1 MASRCALASRRSLP
15 RPASASRRSR
25 PSEPPPPARRSS
37 RPGSIWRCRNAAI
50 ASPARSCPQRRCSPP
65 SPTRPIA
72 ISTPPCRGTSAA
84 AARMSGSARESSTPP
99 RKGPDMSVDLSRRQF
114 LSASTALGG
123 GLLIGFRTGAAH
135 TAEGAAGATFTPN
148 AFIRIGADGQIV
160 LTMPYVEMG
169 QGTYTSIPM
178 LIAEELEVDLK
189 QVRLEHAPPNE
200 KLYGNPLLGGVQAT
214 GNSNAIR
221 AAWLPLRQAGATA
234 RTMLVSAAAKRW
246 NVDRESCRAQSGE
259 VLHPP
264 TGRRAKYG
272 DLAADAARM
281 PVPEQV
287 ALKRPEDFK
296 LIGTPAKRLDT
307 PAKVNG
313 TAVYGIDVRPPGVKI
328 ATLAQSPVF
337 GGRVK
342 SVDDRAAKA
351 VKGVHQIVRLDDAV
365 AVVADHMGA
374 AKKGLAALVIDWDD
388 GPHAKLDTQQI
399 VDQLEKASLNSGAVA
414 QNVANTD
421 SAMAS
426 AVTRVEATY
435 QVPFLAHA
443 TMEPMNCTAH
453 VRKDGCEIWVGN
465 QVIPRAQATAAKTT
479 GLPLDKVVVHN
490 HLLGGGFGRRLEID
504 GVTRAVQIA
513 MQVDGPVKVVW
524 TREEDIQHDMYRPT
538 FFDRLSAGL
547 DGKGAPVAWN
557 HRFAG
562 SSVIARW
569 GPPFFKDGL
578 DPDTTEG
585 AIDLV
590 YALPNTHVEYVRVE
604 PPGIPTAFWRSV
616 GPSHNVFV
624 VESFIDELAA
634 AAKQDPVAYRRA
646 LLDKAPRA
654 QAVLELAAQKSGWG
668 KPLPRGVGRGVSVQF
683 VFATYLAQVAEVEV
697 SKDGAIHVRRV
708 VCAVDCGTVVNPD
721 TVRAQ
726 IQSAIIFGLTA
737 ALRGEITL
745 KGGRVEQSNF
755 HDYPMLR
762 MNEAPAIE
770 VHIVKSGEPPGG
782 MGEAGTSAA
791 APTLTNAIFAATG
804 KRIRKLPVANQA
816 AV

>member
-1 MASRCALASRRSLP
+1 M
-15 RPASASRRSR
+15 
-25 PSEPPPPARRSS
+25 
-37 RPGSIWRCRNAAI
+37 
-50 ASPARSCPQRRCSPP
+50 
-65 SPTRPIA
+65 
-72 ISTPPCRGTSAA
+72 
-84 AARMSGSARESSTPP
+84 
-99 RKGPDMSVDLSRRQF
+99 
-114 LSASTALGG
+114 GG
-123 GLLIGFRTGAAH
+123 ELLIGFTAGPSIG
-135 TAEGAAGATFTPN
+135 TAEAAKTVATEPFTPN
-148 AFIRIGADGQIV
+148 AFIRIDPNDQVTLI
-160 LTMPYVEMG
+160 MPYVEMG

-200 KLYGNPLLGGVQAT
+200 KLYANPLLGVQAT

-221 AAWLPLRQAGATA
+221 GSWQPLRQAGATA
-234 RTMLVSAAAKRW
+234 RTMLVAAAAKRW
-246 NVDRESCRAQSGE
+246 NVDPASCRAQSGV
-259 VLHPP
+259 VLHAPS
-264 TGRRAKYG
+264 GRKIKYG

-281 PVPEQV
+281 PIPEGV
-287 ALKRPEDFK
+287 ALKRPADFK

-313 TAVYGIDVRPPGVKI
+313 TAVYGIDARPPGVKI

-342 SVDDRAAKA
+342 SVDDAAAKA
-351 VKGVHQIVRLDDAV
+351 VKGVRQIVRLDDAV

-374 AKKGLAALVIDWDD
+374 AKKGLAALVIEWDD
-388 GPHAKLDTQQI
+388 GPQAKLNTNDI
-399 VDQLEKASLNSGAVA
+399 AAELEKATLNAGPVA
-414 QNVANTD
+414 QNIGDADKALT
-421 SAMAS
+421 A
-426 AVTRVEATY
+426 AVTKVEAIY

-443 TMEPMNCTAH
+443 TMEPMNCTVH

-465 QVIPRAQATAAKTT
+465 QALARAQATAAKTT

-490 HLLGGGFGRRLEID
+490 HLIGGGFGRRLEWD

-513 MQVDGPVKVVW
+513 MQVEGPVKVVW
-524 TREEDIQHDMYRPT
+524 TREEDIQHDMYRPM
-538 FFDRLSAGL
+538 FFDRISAGL
-547 DGKGAPVAWN
+547 DDKGMPVAWS

-562 SSVIARW
+562 SSIIARW
-569 GPPFFKDGL
+569 LPPAFKNGL

-590 YALPNTHVEYVRVE
+590 YGLPNLHVEYLRVE

-624 VESFIDELAA
+624 TESFIDELAA

-654 QAVLELAAQKSGWG
+654 KAVLELAAEKAGWG
-668 KPLPRGVGRGVSVQF
+668 QPVPERVGRGVSLQF
-683 VFATYLAQVAEVEV
+683 VFATYMAQVAEVEV
-697 SKDGAIHVRRV
+697 SKDGAVRVRRV

-726 IQSAIIFGLTA
+726 IQSAIVFGISA

-755 HDYPMLR
+755 HDYQVLR

-770 VHIVKSGEPPGG
+770 VYIVNSAEPPGG
-782 MGEAGTSAA
+782 MGEAGTSAIVPA
-791 APTLTNAIFAATG
+791 VTNAIFAATG
-804 KRIRKLPVANQA
+804 TRVRKLPVADQA
-816 AV
+816 KHV